1 METWNQIFTAI
12 ILPLLTAL
20 ISLAVVWLNKKR
32 AELSARIQDKNAKKY
47 YDLATDAVL
56 KAVQYT
62 AQTYVDSLK
71 KSGTFTKEAQ
81 TEAFERA
88 KMLATTMIT
97 DDAKNII
104 TEAYGDFNTWIA
116 TQIEATVHETKTITA
131 GAAATTG
138 GAA

>member
-12 ILPLLTAL
+12 IMPLLTAL
-20 ISLAVVWLNKKR
+20 VGLAVVWLNKKR
-32 AELSARIQDKNAKKY
+32 AELAAKIKDETAKKY

-62 AQTYVDSLK
+62 TQTYVDSLK

-81 TEAFERA
+81 AEAFERT

-97 DDAKNII
+97 RSAKEII
-104 TEAYGDFNTWIA
+104 TESYGDFNTWIT
-116 TQIEATVHETKTITA
+116 TQIEATVKETKIIKEE
-131 GAAATTG
+131 
-138 GAA
+138 

>member
-20 ISLAVVWLNKKR
+20 VGLAVVWLNKKR
-32 AELSARIQDKNAKKY
+32 TELAAKIKDETAKKY
-47 YDLATDAVL
+47 YDLATEAVL

-62 AQTYVDSLK
+62 TQTYVDSLK

-81 TEAFERA
+81 EEAFSRS
-88 KMLATTMIT
+88 KMLAESMIT
-97 DDAKNII
+97 QSAKEII

-116 TQIEATVHETKTITA
+116 TQIEATVKNTKTTA
-131 GAAATTG
+131 ASKT
-138 GAA
+138 

>member
-32 AELSARIQDKNAKKY
+32 LELANTIKDERARKY
-47 YDLATDAVL
+47 FDMATDAVV

-62 AQTYVDSLK
+62 TQTYVDSLK

-81 TEAFERA
+81 ETAFVQT
-88 KMLATTMIT
+88 KLLAETMINQS
-97 DDAKNII
+97 AKEII
-104 TEAYGDFNTWIA
+104 TEAYGDFNTWVS
-116 TQIEATVHETKTITA
+116 TQIEAAVRDTKK
-131 GAAATTG
+131 
-138 GAA
+138 